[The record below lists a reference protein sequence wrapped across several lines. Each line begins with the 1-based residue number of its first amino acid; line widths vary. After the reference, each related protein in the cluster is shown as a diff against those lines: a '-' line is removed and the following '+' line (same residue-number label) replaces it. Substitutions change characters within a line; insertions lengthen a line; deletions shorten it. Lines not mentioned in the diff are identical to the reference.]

1 MLAWLCVSL
10 WTKFF
15 ASTASIFEWDEE
27 KYAVNLKKHG
37 VKFEEAAEVFFDP
50 ESRFGD
56 PSVDHEFR
64 EYVIGY
70 SLSKGVLLVVFVERG
85 VRTRII
91 SARRA
96 TSREREQYEK

>member
-1 MLAWLCVSL
+1 MDKIFKLQDLE
-10 WTKFF
+10 
-15 ASTASIFEWDEE
+15 FEWDEE
-27 KYAVNLKKHG
+27 KYAVNLRKHG

-50 ESRFGD
+50 ENRFGD
-56 PSVDHEFR
+56 ASVEDEFR

-70 SLSKGVLLVVFVERG
+70 SLSNHILLVVFVERD

-96 TSREREQYEK
+96 TDEERKEYEEG

>member
-1 MLAWLCVSL
+1 MDKVFKLQGVE
-10 WTKFF
+10 
-15 ASTASIFEWDEE
+15 FEWDKE
-27 KYAVNLKKHG
+27 KYAVNLWKHN

-50 ESRFGD
+50 ENQFGD
-56 PSVDHEFR
+56 ASVKDEKR

-70 SLSKGVLLVVFVERG
+70 SLSSRILLVVFVERA

-96 TSREREQYEK
+96 TAQERKEYEK